1 MTTQM
6 RNLKKGGSEDHNETI
21 GPVLVH
27 ACARRCKKE
36 GVRMY
41 AFLRLKL
48 RGVHMFERLVTA
60 SSKCSSHTDN
70 ARESDPIG

>member
-6 RNLKKGGSEDHNETI
+6 RNLKKGVSEDHNETI

-27 ACARRCKKE
+27 ACARRYKKE
-36 GVRMY
+36 GVRMH
-41 AFLRLKL
+41 AFL
-48 RGVHMFERLVTA
+48 RGVHMFERLETA
-60 SSKCSSHTDN
+60 SSKCRSHTDN